1 MQIILR
7 FFLCI
12 LKKLRTFA
20 ADLKQKSIMKKVLFI
35 ALSALMLMAC
45 DHRNAPDIPKED
57 QSVLNKAS
65 KNVISVLG
73 TDKATAEQKF
83 IKAGFRKIEGDIDG
97 FFESPKHRV
106 VSIAKQRTDDDD
118 VSCFVYNISEEL
130 EDASDEDKVNAII
143 ESKQTAVIFMAS
155 YMNGILAN
163 INGKLIVGAEV
174 DNVNGLYLDCSE
186 NLHGNISGL
195 AATWEGSITDK
206 ENDDEVTEYESYKKY
221 SNALYPMNSLFAEE
235 TGAGQIGGIFSTK
248 AFAYHITWDK
258 PDESEAR
265 WQINNAGYKTAIAEA
280 GFSISYSDPDMY

>member
-1 MQIILR
+1 
-7 FFLCI
+7 
-12 LKKLRTFA
+12 
-20 ADLKQKSIMKKVLFI
+20 MKKILFV
-35 ALSALMLMAC
+35 ALSALMLVAC
-45 DHRNAPDIPKED
+45 NHRNAPDIPKED
-57 QSVLNKAS
+57 QSVLNNAS

-83 IKAGFRKIEGDIDG
+83 IKAGFRKVEGDIY
-97 FFESPKHRV
+97 FESPQRRV
-106 VSIAKQRTDDDD
+106 VSIAKQLTDDDD

-130 EDASDEDKVNAII
+130 EDASDEDQVNAII
-143 ESKQTAVIFMAS
+143 ESKQTAVIFLAS

-163 INGKLIVGAEV
+163 INGKFIVGAEV

-186 NLHGNISGL
+186 NLHSNISGL

-235 TGAGQIGGIFSTK
+235 IGAGQIGGMFSMK

-258 PDESEAR
+258 PNESEAR
-265 WQINNAGYKTAIAEA
+265 WQTNNGYKTAIAEA